1 MVSSIIL
8 CICAVNAHGVLN
20 NHDLVN
26 VSTEDVAMANVGQFD
41 TSTDSNVINNICAGD
56 KVMKVWTSVGHLA
69 DIGLRHFI
77 GSLACTTNHPLSSD
91 FTNFKFPPIET
102 GDLMSSR

>member
-1 MVSSIIL
+1 MEPVPAKNQHVRYNWYQVL
-8 CICAVNAHGVLN
+8 CICAVNGVLN

-56 KVMKVWTSVGHLA
+56 KVMKVCVGSFL
-69 DIGLRHFI
+69 L
-77 GSLACTTNHPLSSD
+77 LV
-91 FTNFKFPPIET
+91 
-102 GDLMSSR
+102 

>member
-1 MVSSIIL
+1 M
-8 CICAVNAHGVLN
+8 CICAVNGVLN

-56 KVMKVWTSVGHLA
+56 KVMKVCYYGHVTPRHPWVTWPTSA
-69 DIGLRHFI
+69 
-77 GSLACTTNHPLSSD
+77 
-91 FTNFKFPPIET
+91 
-102 GDLMSSR
+102 

>member
-1 MVSSIIL
+1 MEPVPAKNQHVVALTLNFADIIGIKY
-8 CICAVNAHGVLN
+8 CVLN

-56 KVMKVWTSVGHLA
+56 KVMKVCVGSFL
-69 DIGLRHFI
+69 L
-77 GSLACTTNHPLSSD
+77 LVV
-91 FTNFKFPPIET
+91 
-102 GDLMSSR
+102 

>member
-8 CICAVNAHGVLN
+8 RICAVNGVLN

-56 KVMKVWTSVGHLA
+56 KVMKVCVGSFLQ
-69 DIGLRHFI
+69 LVV
-77 GSLACTTNHPLSSD
+77 
-91 FTNFKFPPIET
+91 
-102 GDLMSSR
+102 